1 MVKPQTPPPL
11 APDLLDRV
19 RARFQDFPP
28 TRAWGLA
35 LDALEPGRARLSL
48 APSVHTVNGP
58 SGVFNGGV
66 LASLVDLGCALA
78 LCTRFDG
85 RMPFAT
91 SDLHIRYLEPA
102 DARLTL
108 AAAVVRASPRSA
120 ILECQLLCGD
130 RLVALGT
137 AHFTIQQK
145 APGGRDAGAPL
156 KGGTACSLRSR
167 GSP

>member
-1 MVKPQTPPPL
+1 MVKTRTPTPL

-19 RARFQDFPP
+19 RARFHEFPP

-35 LDALEPGRARLSL
+35 IDSLEPGQARLSL

-58 SGVFNGGV
+58 SGVLNGGV
-66 LASLVDLGCALA
+66 LASLVDIGCALA
-78 LCTRFDG
+78 LCTYFDG

-102 DARLTL
+102 NALLTV
-108 AAAVVRASPRSA
+108 AATVVRVSLRSA

-145 APGGRDAGAPL
+145 PPTDGVQGPA
-156 KGGTACSLRSR
+156 
-167 GSP
+167 